1 MERYKF
7 IDNITSDVVF
17 EAYGRELKD
26 VFTNAAEA
34 LSSVICK
41 VGQVRPEKDVK
52 IEVEGD
58 SVEDLMINWLQA
70 IIANVDIESMFF
82 SKFTIT
88 EISPTRLV
96 AFASGE
102 SISPAKGSTVVKA
115 VTYHQF
121 RFEKTKDG
129 YLCRVSLDI

>member
-1 MERYKF
+1 MEKYKF

-17 EAYGRELKD
+17 EAYGKTLKD

-34 LSSVICK
+34 LSSIICK
-41 VGQVRPEKDVK
+41 IDRIEPKKEVRL
-52 IEVEGD
+52 EVNGD
-58 SVEDLMINWLQA
+58 STEDLMINWLQA
-70 IIANVDIESMFF
+70 IISHVDIESMFF

-88 EISPTRLV
+88 EITDRRLL
-96 AFASGE
+96 AFARGE
-102 SISPAKGSTVVKA
+102 EITPAKGNTVVKA

-121 RFEKTKDG
+121 KFEKTKEG

>member
-17 EAYGRELKD
+17 EAYGKELKD
-26 VFTNAAEA
+26 VFTHAADA
-34 LSSVICK
+34 LSTMICK
-41 VGQVRPEKDVK
+41 VKLVKPKKEIK
-52 IEVEGD
+52 IEVNGD
-58 SVEDLMINWLQA
+58 SAEDLMINWLQS

-88 EISPTRLV
+88 EISDRHLV
-96 AFASGE
+96 AFAYGE
-102 SISPAKGSTVVKA
+102 DISPEKGNTVVKA

-121 RFEKTKDG
+121 SFKKTEDG
-129 YLCRVSLDI
+129 YVCRVSLDI